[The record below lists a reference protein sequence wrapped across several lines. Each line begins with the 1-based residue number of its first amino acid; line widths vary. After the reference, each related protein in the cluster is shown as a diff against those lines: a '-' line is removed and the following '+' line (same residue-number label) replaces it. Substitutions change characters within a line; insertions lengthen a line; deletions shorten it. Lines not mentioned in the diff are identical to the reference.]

1 MTPLQD
7 ALYVYAE
14 EHLMGRLSATDA
26 QALHCSEERSE
37 ALMEQLKSLG
47 GESAKLAKQLRFE
60 WDTLDMLHAQAAFLA
75 GLWVG
80 LELGRG

>member
-7 ALYVYAE
+7 ALYVYAQ
-14 EHLMGRLSATDA
+14 EHLMGRLSATDDR
-26 QALHCSEERSE
+26 ALRRSEERSE
-37 ALMEQLKSLG
+37 ALMEQLKALG
-47 GESAKLAKQLRFE
+47 GESATLAKQLHFE
-60 WDTLDMLHAQAAFLA
+60 RDTLDILHGQAAFLA